1 MTREDLL
8 SALPGLQAER
18 LDLWVARAWVRPD
31 EGTSFAEIDV
41 ARVRLLVSL
50 QDELEIETESV
61 PVVLS
66 LLDQLYEARRQL
78 RLVRRAIDEATTAD
92 LRAAIA
98 HEMQRLANERER
110 G

>member
-8 SALPGLQAER
+8 STLPGLQAER

-31 EGTSFAEIDV
+31 DGTVFAEIDV

-50 QDELEIETESV
+50 QDDLQIEAESV

-98 HEMQRLANERER
+98 QEMQRLAREV
-110 G
+110 